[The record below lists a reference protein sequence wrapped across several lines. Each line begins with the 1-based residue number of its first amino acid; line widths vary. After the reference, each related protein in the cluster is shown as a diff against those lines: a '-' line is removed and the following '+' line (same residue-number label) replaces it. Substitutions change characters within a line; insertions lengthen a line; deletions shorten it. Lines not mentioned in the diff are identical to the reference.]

1 MDAATL
7 RRRLAAAFGGVD
19 AASMRLVRAP
29 GRVNLIGE
37 HTDYNDGFVLPAAI
51 DLQAWI
57 GYVPT
62 DDRRVELEL
71 EDGSRGGFELDR
83 PDQATGG
90 WIRRLAGMAWA
101 LAEQD
106 VPLHGLRGVL
116 FSEIPIGAGLSSS
129 AAVEVAMAWALTDD
143 RPPMEPMAVARAA
156 QRSEN
161 GFVGVRSG
169 IMDPFAS
176 AFGRR
181 DSALLLDC
189 RSFEHRAIPLPV
201 DGYAIVACDTRAPH
215 RLEASEYNAR
225 REQCEAAV
233 AAVAR
238 MHPEVRSLRDVT
250 ASVLAEA
257 EMEHLIRR
265 RAEHVIEE
273 NERVELA
280 VEALEAGEMAELG
293 RLFAESHASLRDLY
307 EVSSPDL
314 DALVE
319 IATSIPGVVAA
330 RMTGAG
336 FGGCTV
342 NIVERGAVERLRSA
356 VVREYPAR
364 TGRDA
369 AVYAVEVVDGASEV
383 GV

>member
-7 RRRLAAAFGGVD
+7 RRRLAGAFAEVD

-71 EDGSRGGFELDR
+71 EDGSRDGFELDR
-83 PDQATGG
+83 PDEVPGG

-101 LAEQD
+101 LAEQE

-189 RSFEHRAIPLPV
+189 RSYEHRAIPLPV
-201 DGYAIVACDTRAPH
+201 DRYAIVACDTRAPH

-225 REQCEAAV
+225 RQQCEAAV

-250 ASVLAEA
+250 ASMLAEA
-257 EMEHLIRR
+257 EIHPLIRR
-265 RAEHVIEE
+265 RAEHVIDE

-280 VEALEAGEMAELG
+280 VDALEAGEVLALG

-319 IATSIPGVVAA
+319 IATAVPGVVAA

-342 NIVERGAVERLRSA
+342 NVVERGAVERLRSA
-356 VVREYPAR
+356 ILREYPAR

-383 GV
+383 DG

>member
-7 RRRLAAAFGGVD
+7 RQRLASTFGEVD
-19 AASMRLVRAP
+19 AAAMRLVRAP

-51 DLQAWI
+51 DLHAWI

-62 DDRRVELEL
+62 EDRRVELEL

-83 PDQATGG
+83 PDEAPGG

-143 RPPMEPMAVARAA
+143 RQPMEPMAIARAA

-161 GFVGVRSG
+161 EFVGVRSG

-176 AFGRR
+176 AFGRK

-189 RSFEHRAIPLPV
+189 RSFEHRTVPLPV
-201 DGYAIVACDTRAPH
+201 DRYAIVAFDTRAPH

-238 MHPEVRSLRDVT
+238 THSAVRSLRDVT
-250 ASVLAEA
+250 ASMLAES
-257 EMEHLIRR
+257 EMAPLIRR

-280 VEALEAGEMAELG
+280 VQALEAGEMATVG
-293 RLFAESHASLRDLY
+293 QLFAESHASLRDLY

-319 IATSIPGVVAA
+319 IATAVPGVVGA

-342 NIVERGAVERLRSA
+342 NVVEREAVERLRSA
-356 VVREYPAR
+356 VMSQYPAR
-364 TGRDA
+364 SGRDA
-369 AVYAVEVVDGASEV
+369 AVYAVEAVDGAREV
-383 GV
+383 EA

>member
-1 MDAATL
+1 MAAAAL
-7 RRRLAAAFGGVD
+7 RRRLGAGFGDVD
-19 AASMRLVRAP
+19 ADAMRVVRAP

-37 HTDYNDGFVLPAAI
+37 HTDYNDGFVLPVAI
-51 DLQAWI
+51 SLEAWI

-62 DDRRVELEL
+62 DDRRVVLEL
-71 EDGSRGGFELDR
+71 EDGSRDGFDLDR
-83 PDQATGG
+83 PAEARGG

-101 LAEQD
+101 LAEQA
-106 VPLHGLRGVL
+106 VELRGLRGVL

-129 AAVEVAMAWALTDD
+129 AAVEVAMAWALTDG
-143 RPPMEPMAVARAA
+143 RPPLEPMGIARAA

-176 AFGRR
+176 AFGQR

-201 DGYAIVACDTRAPH
+201 DRYALVACDTRAPH
-215 RLEASEYNAR
+215 RLESSEYNAR

-233 AAVAR
+233 EAVAGA
-238 MHPEVRSLRDVT
+238 HPGVTSLRDVT
-250 ASVLAEA
+250 SSMLAGA
-257 EMEHLIRR
+257 ALDPLVRR
-265 RAEHVIEE
+265 RAEHVIRE
-273 NERVELA
+273 NERVVRA
-280 VEALEAGEMAELG
+280 VAALEAGEMDALG

-319 IATSIPGVVAA
+319 IATGTPGVVAS

-342 NIVERGAVERLRSA
+342 NIVERDAVDRLRQA
-356 VVREYPAR
+356 VMRDYPAR
-364 TGRDA
+364 TGREA
-369 AVYAVEVVDGASEV
+369 AVYAVEAVDGAGAVAE
-383 GV
+383 